1 MSGEYVPE
9 WNIGICRPGGKGVHF
24 GAGLKEKV
32 AMWLVAFFHG
42 EGNESV
48 IASALEKAYIRQM
61 PASSKEQA
69 EVRQMSAFGKEQ
81 DEVRQMS
88 AFGLEQAEVR
98 QMSASGQEKAE
109 VRQIYAFGLEQ
120 AEVRLMSASG
130 QEQAEVRSTPVTAK
144 EKTGGGPSPGYI
156 KENAA
161 RLLDVHGDSVLRMA
175 YSYMHNMQDA
185 EDILQETLIRYM
197 QAAPEFENESHARAW
212 LLRVAANLSKN
223 RIEYNRYRMTDELN
237 EELVAEERED
247 LSFVWEAVKSLPV
260 TYRETIH
267 LFYREGFK
275 TAQIAEI
282 LGEKEATVRSHLK
295 RGREKLREILKE
307 AYDFEE

>member
-9 WNIGICRPGGKGVHF
+9 WNIGTCRPGGKGVHF
-24 GAGLKEKV
+24 GAGLKEKL
-32 AMWLVAFFHG
+32 AMWLATFFHG
-42 EGNESV
+42 EGNE
-48 IASALEKAYIRQM
+48 LM
-61 PASSKEQA
+61 PASAREKADVGAMPVSAKEKA
-69 EVRQMSAFGKEQ
+69 DVRS
-81 DEVRQMS
+81 
-88 AFGLEQAEVR
+88 
-98 QMSASGQEKAE
+98 MSASGQ
-109 VRQIYAFGLEQ
+109 EQ

-130 QEQAEVRSTPVTAK
+130 QEKADVSAMSVSGQ
-144 EKTGGGPSPGYI
+144 EKAGGRPSPGYV

-161 RLLDVHGDSVLRMA
+161 RLLDVHGDSVLRLA

-197 QAAPEFENESHARAW
+197 KAAPEFDNESHARAW

-223 RIEYNRYRMTDELN
+223 RIEYNRYRMADELN

-282 LGEKEATVRSHLK
+282 LGEKESTVRSHLK

>member
-9 WNIGICRPGGKGVHF
+9 WNIGICRPGSKGVHF

-32 AMWLVAFFHG
+32 AMWLATFFRG

-48 IASALEKAYIRQM
+48 IASALEKANVGQM
-61 PASSKEQA
+61 SACGQEKAKVRFMSASGQEKAKVRFMSASGKEQA
-69 EVRQMSAFGKEQ
+69 EVRQMSAFGQ
-81 DEVRQMS
+81 V
-88 AFGLEQAEVR
+88 
-98 QMSASGQEKAE
+98 
-109 VRQIYAFGLEQ
+109 Q
-120 AEVRLMSASG
+120 AEVRLMSASD
-130 QEQAEVRSTPVTAK
+130 QEKAEVRSTPVTAK

>member
-24 GAGLKEKV
+24 GAGLKEKL
-32 AMWLVAFFHG
+32 AMWLATFFHG

-48 IASALEKAYIRQM
+48 IASELEKAN
-61 PASSKEQA
+61 AG
-69 EVRQMSAFGKEQ
+69 QMSASGQEKA
-81 DEVRQMS
+81 DVWAMS
-88 AFGLEQAEVR
+88 ASGQEKAKVR
-98 QMSASGQEKAE
+98 QMSASGQEKAK
-109 VRQIYAFGLEQ
+109 
-120 AEVRLMSASG
+120 VRLMSASG
-130 QEQAEVRSTPVTAK
+130 QEKVEVRSTPVTAK

-223 RIEYNRYRMTDELN
+223 RIEYNRYRMADELN

>member
-24 GAGLKEKV
+24 GAGLKEKL
-32 AMWLVAFFHG
+32 AIWLATFFHR
-42 EGNESV
+42 EGNGSA
-48 IASALEKAYIRQM
+48 IASALEKANVGQM
-61 PASSKEQA
+61 SASGREKA
-69 EVRQMSAFGKEQ
+69 EVR
-81 DEVRQMS
+81 
-88 AFGLEQAEVR
+88 L
-98 QMSASGQEKAE
+98 MSASGQEKAE
-109 VRQIYAFGLEQ
+109 VR
-120 AEVRLMSASG
+120 
-130 QEQAEVRSTPVTAK
+130 STPVPVK
-144 EKTGGGPSPGYI
+144 EKTGGGPSPGYF

-161 RLLDVHGDSVLRMA
+161 HLLDVHGDSVLRMA

-223 RIEYNRYRMTDELN
+223 RIEYNRYRMADELN

>member
-24 GAGLKEKV
+24 GAGLKEKL
-32 AMWLVAFFHG
+32 AMWLVTFFHR
-42 EGNESV
+42 EGNGSA
-48 IASALEKAYIRQM
+48 IASALEKAN
-61 PASSKEQA
+61 
-69 EVRQMSAFGKEQ
+69 VGQMSASGQEKA
-81 DEVRQMS
+81 DVWAMS
-88 AFGLEQAEVR
+88 ASGQEKAKVR
-98 QMSASGQEKAE
+98 QMSASGQEK
-109 VRQIYAFGLEQ
+109 
-120 AEVRLMSASG
+120 
-130 QEQAEVRSTPVTAK
+130 AEVRSTPVTAK

-223 RIEYNRYRMTDELN
+223 RIEYNRYRMADELN

>member
-24 GAGLKEKV
+24 GAGLKEKL
-32 AMWLVAFFHG
+32 AMWLATFFHG

-48 IASALEKAYIRQM
+48 IASDLEKAN
-61 PASSKEQA
+61 AG
-69 EVRQMSAFGKEQ
+69 QMSASGQEKA
-81 DEVRQMS
+81 DVWAMS
-88 AFGLEQAEVR
+88 ASGQEKAKVR
-98 QMSASGQEKAE
+98 QMSASGQEKAK
-109 VRQIYAFGLEQ
+109 
-120 AEVRLMSASG
+120 VRLMSASG
-130 QEQAEVRSTPVTAK
+130 QEKAEVRSTPVTAK

-197 QAAPEFENESHARAW
+197 KVAPEFDNESHARAW

-223 RIEYNRYRMTDELN
+223 RIEYNRYRMADELN

-282 LGEKEATVRSHLK
+282 LGEKESTVRSHLK

>member
-1 MSGEYVPE
+1 MSV
-9 WNIGICRPGGKGVHF
+9 
-24 GAGLKEKV
+24 
-32 AMWLVAFFHG
+32 
-42 EGNESV
+42 
-48 IASALEKAYIRQM
+48 
-61 PASSKEQA
+61 
-69 EVRQMSAFGKEQ
+69 
-81 DEVRQMS
+81 
-88 AFGLEQAEVR
+88 
-98 QMSASGQEKAE
+98 SGQEKA
-109 VRQIYAFGLEQ
+109 
-120 AEVRLMSASG
+120 
-130 QEQAEVRSTPVTAK
+130 
-144 EKTGGGPSPGYI
+144 GGRPSPGYV

-161 RLLDVHGDSVLRMA
+161 RLLDVHGDSVLRLA
-175 YSYMHNMQDA
+175 YSYIHNMQDA

-223 RIEYNRYRMTDELN
+223 RIEYNRYRMADELN

-282 LGEKEATVRSHLK
+282 LGEKESTVRSHLK

>member
-69 EVRQMSAFGKEQ
+69 EVRLMSAFGQ
-81 DEVRQMS
+81 
-88 AFGLEQAEVR
+88 
-98 QMSASGQEKAE
+98 
-109 VRQIYAFGLEQ
+109 EQ

-130 QEQAEVRSTPVTAK
+130 QEQAEVRLMSASGQEKAEVRSTPVTAK

-161 RLLDVHGDSVLRMA
+161 RLLDIHGDSVLRLA

-223 RIEYNRYRMTDELN
+223 RIEYNRYRMADELN

>member
-69 EVRQMSAFGKEQ
+69 EVRLMSAFGQ
-81 DEVRQMS
+81 
-88 AFGLEQAEVR
+88 
-98 QMSASGQEKAE
+98 
-109 VRQIYAFGLEQ
+109 EQ

-130 QEQAEVRSTPVTAK
+130 QEQAEVRLMSASGQEKAEVRSTPVTAK

-197 QAAPEFENESHARAW
+197 QAAPEFENETHARAW

-223 RIEYNRYRMTDELN
+223 RIEYNRYRMADELN

-282 LGEKEATVRSHLK
+282 LGEKESTVRSHLK

>member
-24 GAGLKEKV
+24 GAGLKEKL
-32 AMWLVAFFHG
+32 AMWLATFFHG

-48 IASALEKAYIRQM
+48 IASDLEKAN
-61 PASSKEQA
+61 AG
-69 EVRQMSAFGKEQ
+69 QMSASGQEKA
-81 DEVRQMS
+81 DVWAMS
-88 AFGLEQAEVR
+88 ASGQEKAKVR
-98 QMSASGQEKAE
+98 QMSASGQEKAK
-109 VRQIYAFGLEQ
+109 
-120 AEVRLMSASG
+120 VRLMSASG
-130 QEQAEVRSTPVTAK
+130 QEKAEVRSTPVTAK

-223 RIEYNRYRMTDELN
+223 RIEYNRYRMADELN

-260 TYRETIH
+260 IYRETIH

-307 AYDFEE
+307 AYDLQE